1 MRCKKL
7 STKIIAGLF
16 LFSTLLSACSQEPA
30 AETEQTSPII
40 ETVGN
45 VYADPVLCEVPIS
58 LTADKTGTVR
68 LHGKETSEY
77 FYGISNVEIIWRDG
91 SATSFSTMEAMRDYW
106 ADVPSFDTGYTQAP
120 LTDGIQDGGIQLED
134 FNFDGY
140 TDIGLQAQV
149 PAYNQP
155 YVYWFYSPDTGEF
168 LYHGNYIC
176 PLVPDAESQKCTV
189 NYHDGQDYYT
199 DYYDVDESH
208 NLVLC
213 QRDVTQYIEGKA
225 FQHTEYFTTE
235 IDNITEQSSTPN
247 VTVPSDTVGLPDSR
261 DFVRVADYIPDIVCE
276 LPYASTNNFTG
287 KVIYDFQDA
296 YLRYGTVQKLSIVQ
310 DALREYGF
318 SIKIWDAYRPQWAQ
332 VWLWNICPD
341 PVYVS
346 NPYQGKRTHC
356 RGNTVDVTLV
366 DMDGNEIPMPSGFDD
381 FSARADRDY
390 SDCTSEQGANSQ
402 LLESVMV
409 HAGFK
414 PYSGEWWHYTDEEDY
429 DLELVFTPGEPMI
442 WQPDCKEYITLRETP
457 NTSATAITTIPK
469 GEYFVIL
476 EWCDP
481 FAFVD
486 YHGQTGYVH
495 TDYIMP
501 LS

>member
-1 MRCKKL
+1 MKSKILICILLVYASILCGCQHKQQIL
-7 STKIIAGLF
+7 STPTQAVSDDTAPTSHVTTAPTSPSTEPTVAPTIPPFDTIDNQTESPAPTEKPDATDV
-16 LFSTLLSACSQEPA
+16 STL
-30 AETEQTSPII
+30 
-40 ETVGN
+40 
-45 VYADPVLCEVPIS
+45 
-58 LTADKTGTVR
+58 
-68 LHGKETSEY
+68 
-77 FYGISNVEIIWRDG
+77 
-91 SATSFSTMEAMRDYW
+91 
-106 ADVPSFDTGYTQAP
+106 
-120 LTDGIQDGGIQLED
+120 
-134 FNFDGY
+134 
-140 TDIGLQAQV
+140 
-149 PAYNQP
+149 
-155 YVYWFYSPDTGEF
+155 
-168 LYHGNYIC
+168 
-176 PLVPDAESQKCTV
+176 
-189 NYHDGQDYYT
+189 
-199 DYYDVDESH
+199 
-208 NLVLC
+208 
-213 QRDVTQYIEGKA
+213 
-225 FQHTEYFTTE
+225 
-235 IDNITEQSSTPN
+235 PN
-247 VTVPSDTVGLPDSR
+247 RT
-261 DFVRVADYIPDIVCE
+261 DFVRVADYIPNIVCE

-296 YLRYGTVQKLSIVQ
+296 YLRYGTVQKLSKAQ
-310 DALREYGF
+310 DALREYGL

-341 PVYVS
+341 PIYVS

-390 SDCTSEQGANSQ
+390 SDCTSEQKANSQ
-402 LLESVMV
+402 LLESVLV

-442 WQPDCKEYITLRETP
+442 WQPDCNEYITLRETP

-486 YHGQTGYVH
+486 YHGQAGYVH